1 MANPN
6 KGNDVIMAELVAAG
20 YVTGTINDREYAR
33 LLFITGASRLGH
45 TIMDLYNLAGERP
58 RLI

>member
-6 KGNDVIMAELVAAG
+6 KGNDTIMAELIAAG
-20 YVTGTINDREYAR
+20 YITGTINDREYAR
-33 LLFITGASRLGH
+33 LLFVTGASRLGH
-45 TIMDLYNLAGERP
+45 SLMDLYSLAGERP

>member
-1 MANPN
+1 MADPN

-33 LLFITGASRLGH
+33 LLFVTAASPVGN
-45 TIMDLYNLAGERP
+45 TIMDLYSLAGERP

>member
-6 KGNDVIMAELVAAG
+6 KGNDIIMAELIAAG
-20 YVTGTINDREYAR
+20 YVTGTINNRERAR
-33 LLFITGASRLGH
+33 LLFITGAPSVGN
-45 TIMDLYNLAGERP
+45 TIMDLYRIAGERP